1 MKSKYFFIAG
11 AVAALAAVIY
21 YQYAKNNFTVS
32 YGGMQVNNIS
42 ADYTQVDL
50 TLTFNLK
57 SQEGVQAN
65 VTGIQ
70 FNIYSNGVLVGTGT
84 QAQPIAV
91 PGNGTV
97 VPLII
102 NTTVNLTSA
111 LCSVVSSLTGMLT
124 GGSGLSIQIQ
134 GAVQAG
140 VALPIISYFSLN
152 YPFNI
157 TDHISGL

>member
-70 FNIYSNGVLVGTGT
+70 FS
-84 QAQPIAV
+84 
-91 PGNGTV
+91 
-97 VPLII
+97 
-102 NTTVNLTSA
+102 
-111 LCSVVSSLTGMLT
+111 
-124 GGSGLSIQIQ
+124 
-134 GAVQAG
+134 
-140 VALPIISYFSLN
+140 
-152 YPFNI
+152 
-157 TDHISGL
+157 ISGYGHAGPADCRTW